1 VAAPARPAAVAAT
14 SALGLIVL
22 AACTQPAGELQ
33 IRDADPI
40 VFRDTVYPVLLR
52 DCGFAGCHGTH
63 ERFFSVFGPGRT
75 RLDPATGIY
84 DPVTPTELSLS
95 FTRARSMI
103 LPEDP
108 ESSLLL
114 RKPLARDEGGAGH
127 KGDDVWGGPVFRTTA
142 DARFAAL
149 YHWATGR

>member
-1 VAAPARPAAVAAT
+1 MEPVPPVAQAADREHVEWVSVDWQRIDRRA
-14 SALGLIVL
+14 SH
-22 AACTQPAGELQ
+22 
-33 IRDADPI
+33 DADPI
-40 VFRDTVYPVLLR
+40 VFRDTVYPILLR

-84 DPVTPTELSLS
+84 DPATPTELSLS

-114 RKPLARDEGGAGH
+114 RKPLTRDEGGAGH
-127 KGDDVWGGPVFRTTA
+127 KGDDVWGGPVFRTAA